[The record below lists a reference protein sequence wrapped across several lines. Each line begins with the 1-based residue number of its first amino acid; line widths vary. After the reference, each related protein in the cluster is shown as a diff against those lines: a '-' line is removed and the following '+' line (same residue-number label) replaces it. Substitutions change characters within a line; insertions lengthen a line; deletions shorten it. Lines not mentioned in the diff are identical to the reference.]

1 MVAWPSIRGPQRD
14 GWRGSESDG
23 VRRTA
28 MDAGPA
34 KVRRDSTAEPAGEV
48 FNFKWDDTDAATFR
62 TFYAAN
68 KTALIDVTH
77 WKWNVAVKVRFL
89 GAPEWSERG
98 RYNWCTV
105 RLEVFY

>member
-23 VRRTA
+23 VRRTN

-34 KVRRDSTAEPAGEV
+34 KVRPETTAAPAPEV
-48 FNFKWDDTDAATFR
+48 FNFKWSDAHAATFR
-62 TFYAAN
+62 AFYAAN

-77 WKWNVAVKVRFL
+77 WKWGVAVQVRFL
-89 GAPEWSERG
+89 GPPEWTEKSRW
-98 RYNWCTV
+98 NWAVV